1 MGSDDTPKNTLAL
14 TPTNT
19 LLRSVKPQEKP
30 HKKGDGGG
38 LFHNVGPNGT
48 KLWRLKYRSDEEG
61 KTGSRGKAAIDQNI
75 PSLVAAELMA
85 KLEQEG
91 VTETTL
97 TKKRWLLGFAEA
109 NFGNVAIRALTGS

>member
-61 KTGSRGKAAIDQNI
+61 KTGSRGRAAIDQNI
-75 PSLVAAELMA
+75 PSFIAAELMA
-85 KLEQEG
+85 ELKKG
-91 VTETTL
+91 NRRDHL
-97 TKKRWLLGFAEA
+97 TKKRWLLSFAEA